1 LLLVSF
7 SVTCV
12 LLVGYFVYL
21 LLLKLRVRKPYSHF
35 LSHSRVEA
43 GATARWFQLAL
54 GKVLG
59 GTLGVLVIALVRTI
73 EHINGRNQIFPALPM
88 ATGPQARRGRC
99 FLPCKN
105 H

>member
-1 LLLVSF
+1 MLLVSF

-35 LSHSRVEA
+35 VSHSRVEA

-59 GTLGVLVIALVRTI
+59 GTDRICFDT
-73 EHINGRNQIFPALPM
+73 RNTMQIGEVV
-88 ATGPQARRGRC
+88 ATVGSAGMNAGGGST
-99 FLPCKN
+99 FS
-105 H
+105 